1 MEQQFPIDQSIRFYV
16 PGLSSEQSD
25 LWLFET
31 ERNRRENVGHNT
43 DKADKQR
50 GSDKC

>member
-1 MEQQFPIDQSIRFYV
+1 VEQQFPIDQSIRFYV
-16 PGLSSEQSD
+16 SGLSREQSD

-43 DKADKQR
+43 DKAKTQ
-50 GSDKC
+50 KE